1 MVELSREC
9 GFREKGSGENCGKST
24 SVLSRNGRGWVVAV
38 PLKETDHPPVIKG
51 RSISPCHRASLVYSR
66 VLVRGH
72 LWVVGSF
79 HTILP
84 VLRRRENVIG
94 RLRPGHDARP
104 QYAVRAPSSGIAASQ
119 MVRSTSV
126 AERPAAQPPPGLV
139 YFGIPAYRSRC
150 PSSVYERPKIA
161 GVSDAVSLTGAGLAT
176 A

>member
-79 HTILP
+79 QTIYLSKGDVRTIRRESTILRDSSESDGEIP
-84 VLRRRENVIG
+84 LGCRTSG
-94 RLRPGHDARP
+94 RPTPAWVGLFWHPG
-104 QYAVRAPSSGIAASQ
+104 V
-119 MVRSTSV
+119 
-126 AERPAAQPPPGLV
+126 E
-139 YFGIPAYRSRC
+139 
-150 PSSVYERPKIA
+150 E
-161 GVSDAVSLTGAGLAT
+161 
-176 A
+176 